1 LAFRWKGPEPTAAA
15 GPTEGSSKEGGPK
28 KGGTGEGQPSL
39 ALAYALERTLKDGK
53 AQVLDLGVLCG
64 QTATYLAERGARVV
78 LDEFDPPPPRQAP
91 APGEKP
97 LPPPPIRLEQADAS
111 FDLVL
116 AWEMPDF
123 VAQDQLP
130 LLAKEVRRVLKPGG
144 WLLLYAHLKPETPTE
159 APPRYRV
166 VADDRVAR
174 EASSRPVR
182 RRYVHPTRDLERALA
197 GFSIQK
203 THLQR
208 NQMREIVALKVIP
221 RAE

>member
-1 LAFRWKGPEPTAAA
+1 MALRWKGPEPTAAA
-15 GPTEGSSKEGGPK
+15 GPTGGSSTGGGPGG
-28 KGGTGEGQPSL
+28 GGTGEGQPSL
-39 ALAYALERTLKDGK
+39 ALAYALERSLKEGK

-64 QTATYLAERGARVV
+64 QTATYLASRGARVV
-78 LDEFDPPPPRQAP
+78 LDEFDPPPLRPAP

-97 LPPPPIRLEQADAS
+97 MPAPAIHLDQADAA

-123 VAQDQLP
+123 VPPDQIALF
-130 LLAKEVRRVLKPGG
+130 AKEIRRVLRPGG
-144 WLLLYAHLKPETPTE
+144 FLLLFAHLKPETPTE

-166 VADDRVAR
+166 VADDRVHR

-182 RRYVHPTRDLERALA
+182 KRYVHPTRDLERALT

-203 THLQR
+203 TQLAR

-221 RAE
+221 RPE